1 MQSPAQPD
9 DTTPYDRVEYKGGTI
24 AQTHPTR
31 LATVAAL
38 FGLQSAPANR
48 CRVLELGCGDGS
60 NLIPMAFHHPD
71 SEFVGVDLA
80 HTPISV
86 GRDQLDRLKLR
97 NIRLLQG
104 DVTEACEHLGAFD
117 YVIAHGLYSWVPDSV
132 RPHILRVAAER
143 LTGNGVA
150 YVSYNALPGC
160 RLRHLVRDLLGFRF
174 GADARE
180 PTQLEPMR
188 EFLRAFSRVEEWS
201 DGKFL
206 DVLKREIAFVQNLP
220 DDVLYHDDLAAD
232 SKAFYLRQF
241 VADAGAWGLQYLG
254 EADIVERFTMAGLG
268 EFDALVDAW
277 SNNDWVAREQYFDFV
292 KGRRF
297 RQTLLCKDSQRLLRD
312 FGTHTVER
320 FDLRSRLRLDDANAA
335 LFDRSE
341 VSFSA
346 GNRGRTILLP
356 RSRSRWTAPTI
367 GLRWS
372 GWRASAR
379 APSQRSRRSVSN
391 SYLGF
396 SGGTARLRADSSA
409 PRTRPLATC
418 FQRSSR
424 AASRSFRTRA
434 SPCAGVRRRCR

>member
-1 MQSPAQPD
+1 MSTLLHDYYLPD
-9 DTTPYDRVEYKGGTI
+9 KNMPMPCKIKNFMGNYRGN
-24 AQTHPTR
+24 
-31 LATVAAL
+31 
-38 FGLQSAPANR
+38 FG
-48 CRVLELGCGDGS
+48 
-60 NLIPMAFHHPD
+60 
-71 SEFVGVDLA
+71 
-80 HTPISV
+80 
-86 GRDQLDRLKLR
+86 LDRLKLR

-297 RQTLLCKDSQRLLRD
+297 RQTLLCKDSHRLLRD

-346 GNRGRTILLP
+346 GNRGVKLDEPIAKTALVLLEQHYP
-356 RSRSRWTAPTI
+356 DSVAFEDLLGETTAWCRRAGLTLANGESRSRWTAPTI